1 MERECSLLL
10 LSKKPE
16 PSDRFRILP
25 VACGVL
31 FHDWVGERTDFQRG
45 IQMPRRFSYD
55 YPAWSESVLFYCSA
69 KSQSLL
75 TGSGFCLSLAACFS
89 TIGLGSAQIS
99 RGAFRCR
106 AAFRTIIRHGARVFS
121 FIAWQK
127 TAQAEKLR
135 AAAVYLPPPPPPPKP
150 PPTKPPPPLPVWM
163 GSVVVERMVLSRRRR
178 KSVV

>member
-75 TGSGFCLSLAACFS
+75 TGSVFCLSLAACFS
-89 TIGLGSAQIS
+89 TIGLGGAQIS

-106 AAFRTIIRHGARVFS
+106 RRFSYDYPAWSESVLFYCLAENSTGRKASCGRRLSSAASA
-121 FIAWQK
+121 AAKAAANK
-127 TAQAEKLR
+127 TA
-135 AAAVYLPPPPPPPKP
+135 AAAAC
-150 PPTKPPPPLPVWM
+150 M
-163 GSVVVERMVLSRRRR
+163 DGFRRR
-178 KSVV
+178 

>member
-45 IQMPRRFSYD
+45 IQMPRRFSHD

-89 TIGLGSAQIS
+89 TIGLGGAQIS

-106 AAFRTIIRHGARVFS
+106 RRFSYDYPAWSESVLFYCLAENSTGRKASCGRRLSSAASA
-121 FIAWQK
+121 AAKAAANK
-127 TAQAEKLR
+127 TA
-135 AAAVYLPPPPPPPKP
+135 AAAAC
-150 PPTKPPPPLPVWM
+150 M
-163 GSVVVERMVLSRRRR
+163 DGFRRR
-178 KSVV
+178 